1 MASAI
6 RFSSK
11 NIKIDKSIFSKEDYN
26 YIDPDMLSET
36 HYRFEFPTNKPDENG
51 DIMSN
56 DMYIALANILK
67 LQYLLP
73 VKYFKVNEQT
83 FSYVAQKSNIIGENK
98 GIENAAVQIEP
109 LNGNFCKQVR
119 YVHINQAIPV
129 GTTFYIHTEIPYRAE
144 GESTPVARK
153 LLTSASIKTEETDLD
168 KKILEEAKK
177 MGIDKPSTALFN
189 RRIAFGALDIGSRLD
204 MKMEVDYTDIHESL
218 TLFRFHAPDV
228 NILEFIVYDH
238 WNVDIKYILRLMKE
252 DKRLDISEHERKFL
266 NDLLDKMIAVAK

>member
-1 MASAI
+1 MSI
-6 RFSSK
+6 KFSSEHH
-11 NIKIDKSIFSKEDYN
+11 KIDKSIFSEEDYK

-36 HYRFEFPTNKPDENG
+36 HYRFEFPTSKPDENG

-73 VKYFKVNEQT
+73 VKYLKVNEQT

-129 GTTFYIHTEIPYRAE
+129 KTTFYIHAEIPYRAE

-168 KKILEEAKK
+168 KKIIEEAKK
-177 MGIDKPSTALFN
+177 MGIAKPSTALFN
-189 RRIAFGALDIGSRLD
+189 RRIAFGAIDIGSRLD

-218 TLFRFHAPDV
+218 TLFRFNAPDV
-228 NILEFIVYDH
+228 NIIEFMVYDH
-238 WNVDIKYILRLMKE
+238 WNVDIKYILRLMKD
-252 DKRLDISEHERKFL
+252 DKRLSINDHERKFL
-266 NDLLDKMIAVAK
+266 NDLLDRMIAAVK

>member
-1 MASAI
+1 MS
-6 RFSSK
+6 
-11 NIKIDKSIFSKEDYN
+11 IKYTTKHVAIDKSQFTKEDYN

-73 VKYFKVNEQT
+73 VKYFKVNEQS

-109 LNGNFCKQVR
+109 LNGNFCKQLR

-129 GTTFYIHTEIPYRAE
+129 GTTFYIHAEIPYRAE
-144 GESTPVARK
+144 GESTPVSRK
-153 LLTSASIKTEETDLD
+153 LLTSASIKTEESDLD
-168 KKILEEAKK
+168 KKILEESKK
-177 MGIDKPSTALFN
+177 MGIAKPSTALFN
-189 RRIAFGALDIGSRLD
+189 RRIAFGAIDIGSRLD
-204 MKMEVDYTDIHESL
+204 MKMTVDYTDIHESL
-218 TLFRFHAPDV
+218 TLFRFRTPDV
-228 NILEFIVYDH
+228 NILEFVVYDH
-238 WNVDIKYILRLMKE
+238 WNVDIKYILTLMKN
-252 DKRLDISEHERKFL
+252 DKRLSISDHERKFL
-266 NDLLDKMIAVAK
+266 NDLLDKMIAVTK